1 MDKTILKHIL
11 IRIGFIIGISIL
23 LSSLMLS
30 GTGANS
36 DAAGNAMA
44 RGLTAIF
51 AMGIS
56 LIIIIVGLLVDVF
69 VLYYKKEKNK
79 LKASITLLILTIL
92 VSLVG
97 FLIMP

>member
-11 IRIGFIIGISIL
+11 IRIGFIIGIPIL
-23 LSSLMLS
+23 LSSLMFS
-30 GTGANS
+30 GTGENS

-44 RGLTAIF
+44 KGLTVIF

-92 VSLVG
+92 YHWLD
-97 FLIMP
+97 

>member
-11 IRIGFIIGISIL
+11 IRIGFIIGIPIL

-36 DAAGNAMA
+36 DAARNAIA
-44 RGLTAIF
+44 KGLTVIF